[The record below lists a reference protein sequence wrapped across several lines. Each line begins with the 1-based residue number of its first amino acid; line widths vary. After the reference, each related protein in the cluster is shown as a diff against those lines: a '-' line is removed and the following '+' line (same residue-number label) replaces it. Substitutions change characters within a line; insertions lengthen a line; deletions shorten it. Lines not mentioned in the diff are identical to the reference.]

1 MGAETAARPVAP
13 AGGSVPVAGRRRWS
27 PLPVDAVL
35 AWLAARAAVLVA
47 LGLTTVLALPGRR
60 GLLGWDADHYLAIAR
75 RGYPLSRPEE
85 ARFFPLLPLL
95 ARALA
100 ALPLVP
106 LGVALLVVANVG
118 ALVYG
123 VLLQRFLLAEGEDEA
138 TASATSWLV
147 ALAPPAFVLVM
158 GYAESVYG
166 VLLVGYLAAVRRGRW
181 LPAAAVGLLAGTC
194 RPFALVLV
202 AVGAVEA
209 VRGARRAGLRSLL
222 ARLAAVAAPAVGT
235 GAYLLWTG
243 ARTGDPLLPFRVQA
257 DAGLRGSVV
266 ADPVTS
272 ATRLVRGA
280 LAGDTV
286 GSGLHVA
293 WLVLFLVL
301 LVVVAWTT
309 PLSYTVLSALTLLL
323 AATSGALESLE
334 RYGWTAFPLVLVVAR
349 AARRPPLLLLA
360 VAASTVGLV
369 GYAALALSGRYVP

>member
-1 MGAETAARPVAP
+1 MGADTAARPLAP
-13 AGGSVPVAGRRRWS
+13 AGGGVPVAGRRV
-27 PLPVDAVL
+27 PLLPLDAVL

-47 LGLTTVLALPGRR
+47 LGLTTMLALPGRR

-75 RGYPLSRPEE
+75 RGYPLARPEE
-85 ARFFPLLPLL
+85 ARFFPLVPLL
-95 ARALA
+95 ARALG

-118 ALVYG
+118 ALAYG
-123 VLLQRFLLAEGEDEA
+123 VLLQRFLLAEGEDDA
-138 TASATSWLV
+138 TASATAWLV

-181 LPAAAVGLLAGTC
+181 LPAALVGVLAGTC

-209 VRGARRAGLRSLL
+209 VRGVRAAGWAAVP
-222 ARLAAVAAPAVGT
+222 ARLAAVAGPAVGT

-243 ARTGDPLLPFRVQA
+243 LRTGDPLLPFRVQA
-257 DAGLRGSVV
+257 DSGLRGSVV
-266 ADPVTS
+266 ADPVAS

-280 LAGDTV
+280 LSGDTV

-293 WLVLFLVL
+293 WLLLFLVL
-301 LVVVAWTT
+301 LVVVACTM
-309 PLSYTVLSALTLLL
+309 PLSYTVLTALTLLL

-334 RYGWTAFPLVLVVAR
+334 RYGWTAFPLVLAVAR
-349 AARRPPLLLLA
+349 AVRRPPLLLLT

-369 GYAALALSGRYVP
+369 AYSTLTFAARYVP